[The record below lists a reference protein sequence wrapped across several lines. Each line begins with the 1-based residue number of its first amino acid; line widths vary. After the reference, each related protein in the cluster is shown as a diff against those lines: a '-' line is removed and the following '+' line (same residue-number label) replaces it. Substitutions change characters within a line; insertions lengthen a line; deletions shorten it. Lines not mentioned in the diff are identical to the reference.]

1 MKYLKYYLQ
10 IRGKLIGHRIKYW
23 RQDLRE
29 VEDSQYVLSRSTKNE
44 ALIIGLQ
51 PNTYYYV
58 RVMAYNSAG
67 RRIRAVKEPS
77 QSFIVSRESPFKG
90 LLLLESLLAL
100 SLLNMHAY

>member
-1 MKYLKYYLQ
+1 MLTSHIIQ

-67 RRIRAVKEPS
+67 K
-77 QSFIVSRESPFKG
+77 K
-90 LLLLESLLAL
+90 LL
-100 SLLNMHAY
+100 HC

>member
-1 MKYLKYYLQ
+1 MQ

-67 RRIRAVKEPS
+67 NKII
-77 QSFIVSRESPFKG
+77 SFKTLQCPKCLFLCHYPQMPQMEI
-90 LLLLESLLAL
+90 
-100 SLLNMHAY
+100 

>member
-1 MKYLKYYLQ
+1 MQ

-67 RRIRAVKEPS
+67 NK
-77 QSFIVSRESPFKG
+77 IV
-90 LLLLESLLAL
+90 LLRPY
-100 SLLNMHAY
+100 NV